1 MSIKIDPIFTILTII
16 FTALKLCNIIN
27 WSWLWVLSPLWI
39 SWLIVFLMVVIILL
53 IHIVID

>member
-1 MSIKIDPIFTILTII
+1 MSIKINSIFTILTII

-39 SWLIVFLMVVIILL
+39 SWLIVLMVVIILL